1 MNPTHPTYRP
11 SAGTWAIHVFVTFL
25 LLLSS
30 LFWFF
35 DPGPFWIRLLGAAIL
50 AYWAYVLV
58 GVARSKIEL
67 REQTLEIHS
76 LPYRLPTKGV
86 ASWLYA
92 VLVFFI
98 VVDVFALIDGPF
110 SRDTQRLLFYLRLTW
125 LGAYLITL
133 LRNLP
138 KGRRSIPYAEIESLP
153 WEAEWG
159 PQPRIVS
166 HRSLFVRVA
175 GEAEPFLLPT
185 WLNAADRHDLTGRLT
200 AHVKH
205 ARLASG
211 TLRRLAAFTTNPQ
224 GGNPA
229 GVWVGDRLPSAA
241 DMQRIAAEVGYSE
254 TAFLAP
260 ATGHVRDV
268 RYYSPLAEVP
278 FCGHATIASG
288 VALGDSDGEGRFSL
302 RTIVGEVPVEVSMR
316 DDRFVAALTSVE
328 PRQEP
333 VKDTVLDRIL
343 DLLGWSRADLDPAIP
358 PVRAFA
364 GAWHL
369 VLAAREQ
376 ARLATLD
383 YDFEALQRAMLDD
396 DLTTLQLVWREDSGL
411 FHARNP
417 FPVGGVVEDPAT
429 GAAAA
434 ALGGYL
440 RALGSVTAPATIQI
454 RQGDAMGRPS
464 RIEVEIPAT
473 GGIVVRGNAV
483 PMG

>member
-1 MNPTHPTYRP
+1 MTAPHPTYRP
-11 SAGTWAIHVFVTFL
+11 SAGTWAIHVFVTLL

-35 DPGPFWIRLLGAAIL
+35 DPGPVWIRFLGAAIL
-50 AYWAYVLV
+50 AYWAYVLI

-67 REQTLEIHS
+67 REDTLEIHT
-76 LPYRLPTKGV
+76 LPYRLPTTGP
-86 ASWLYA
+86 APWLYGVLLVFIAVDLA
-92 VLVFFI
+92 VLFGGE
-98 VVDVFALIDGPF
+98 L
-110 SRDTQRLLFYLRLTW
+110 SRDAHRFLFSLRLAW
-125 LGAYLITL
+125 IAAYWFTMM
-133 LRNLP
+133 RDLP
-138 KGRRSIPYAEIESLP
+138 SGRRSLPYTAIESLP

-159 PQPRIVS
+159 PQPRVVS
-166 HRSLFVRVA
+166 HRSLFIRVE

-185 WLNAADRHDLTGRLT
+185 WLSAADRSDLAGRLT
-200 AHVKH
+200 ARVKH

-211 TLRRLAAFTTNPQ
+211 TLRRLTAFTIDPN

-229 GVWVGDRLPSAA
+229 GVWVGDRLPSPTQ
-241 DMQRIAAEVGYSE
+241 MQRIAAEVGYSE

-260 ATGHVRDV
+260 ATGRQRDV

-288 VALGDSDGEGRFSL
+288 VALGDSDGEGTYRL
-302 RTIVGEVPVEVSMR
+302 RTAVGDVPVEVSTR

-333 VKDTVLDRIL
+333 IRPEVLDRVLLI
-343 DLLGWSRADLDPAIP
+343 LGWSREELDPAIP
-358 PVRAFA
+358 PIRAFA

-369 VLAAREQ
+369 VLAARRAE
-376 ARLATLD
+376 RLATLD

-396 DLTTLQLVWREDSGL
+396 GLTTLQLIWREAPGI

-440 RALGSVTAPATIQI
+440 RALGAITPPTTLRIL
-454 RQGDAMGRPS
+454 QGAAMGRPS
-464 RIEVEIPAT
+464 TIDVEIPAT

-483 PMG
+483 PIV